1 MPGIEDETHR
11 PSSLAPAEHVALP
24 IGWDAVA
31 EALRH
36 GPRGALLVSGISVAL
51 LFVGWLA
58 FYFFLFMPRGS
69 VG

>member
-1 MPGIEDETHR
+1 MTTHETHHPAAAR
-11 PSSLAPAEHVALP
+11 PEPVAAPVGTREA
-24 IGWDAVA
+24 A

-36 GPRGALLVSGISVAL
+36 GPIGALVVASIAAAL

-58 FYFFLFMPRGS
+58 FYFLLFMPRGP